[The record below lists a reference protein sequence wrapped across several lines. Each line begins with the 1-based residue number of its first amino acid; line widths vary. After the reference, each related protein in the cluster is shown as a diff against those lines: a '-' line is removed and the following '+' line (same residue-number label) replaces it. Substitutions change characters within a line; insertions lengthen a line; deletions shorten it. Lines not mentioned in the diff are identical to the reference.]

1 MFEWSLD
8 LRGLQRKTCEQGE
21 DCCILCEIF
30 ISKLNI
36 LFQVCPQCKCP
47 NIDVRARDVENFLHH
62 HEPVEHE
69 DLGDATEKRDAAADQ
84 DQPHQPEED
93 HGVEAVTGED
103 GEAEHDHVN
112 VVAGPCDLCD
122 YYNLRIKTVEERRT
136 LLSYQNLI

>member
-21 DCCILCEIF
+21 DCCIEIF

-69 DLGDATEKRDAAADQ
+69 DLGDATEERVADHE
-84 DQPHQPEED
+84 DRSHQPEEN
-93 HGVEAVTGED
+93 HGGEAVTVED

-122 YYNLRIKTVEERRT
+122 YYNLRIKSVEERRT

>member
-69 DLGDATEKRDAAADQ
+69 DLGDAAADV
-84 DQPHQPEED
+84 DQSHQPEED

-122 YYNLRIKTVEERRT
+122 YYNLRIKSVEERRT
-136 LLSYQNLI
+136 LLTMWGQNLI

>member
-30 ISKLNI
+30 ISKLNT

-69 DLGDATEKRDAAADQ
+69 DLGDATEERDAAAAD
-84 DQPHQPEED
+84 DAA
-93 HGVEAVTGED
+93 GGEAVTVED

-122 YYNLRIKTVEERRT
+122 YYNLRIKSVEERRT

>member
-1 MFEWSLD
+1 M
-8 LRGLQRKTCEQGE
+8 
-21 DCCILCEIF
+21 
-30 ISKLNI
+30 
-36 LFQVCPQCKCP
+36 CPQCKCP

-69 DLGDATEKRDAAADQ
+69 DLGDAAEEREAAADEL
-84 DQPHQPEED
+84 HQPEEN

-122 YYNLRIKTVEERRT
+122 YYNLRIKSVEERRT
-136 LLSYQNLI
+136 LLTMWGQNLI